1 VNAEA
6 AINQIVEDA
15 TQCKF
20 ESTNNAQDEVVLL
33 NIVQVRVCM
42 HVCVYVCVCVCVYVN
57 VHICVCACVCVCM
70 HVCMCVCVCVRA
82 IGYRQVCRCG
92 FITKTSKWLI
102 GELIGGVELSLAQ

>member
-1 VNAEA
+1 
-6 AINQIVEDA
+6 
-15 TQCKF
+15 
-20 ESTNNAQDEVVLL
+20 
-33 NIVQVRVCM
+33 
-42 HVCVYVCVCVCVYVN
+42 
-57 VHICVCACVCVCM
+57 M